1 MTILLRSAAILLTLS
16 AGTLLAAAPVAALTL
31 ENALQATLAN
41 NPALAGKQAEYAAAQ
56 GSLSSAKSQRL
67 PSLSVAMNNVDNQ
80 DHNTQGTVVLRQ
92 PLWAFG
98 KISQSIDQAEA
109 NSAVERLGVEQVRR
123 ELLTRTAVS
132 FAKIEGIVARQRVAR
147 QNVAEHERLYEQIQ
161 RRQEGQLA
169 SDADVRLAYSRLL
182 QAKATLQRLHG
193 EYRIALSDLERLTLL
208 PVTELAPVSAEYL
221 LLPQEQDLWQLA
233 LANSI
238 DLAQKQAALEAADV
252 AIRQAKSASLPTLYL
267 QAEHDFYESKNDFA
281 DLNEDRAGL
290 VLEASLDG
298 AGFTSLGQVRSAVA
312 RRSAAE
318 QDIDV
323 TRNEL
328 RYRVEQLKSNLRLQN
343 QLVEALSATVTA
355 LEGTAESFLRQ
366 YETGRKSWLD
376 LLNTQ
381 RELQQQQ
388 LELEQSVNE
397 RLTIALQ
404 INALIGG
411 LDAIVA
417 EREQ

>member
-109 NSAVERLGVEQVRR
+109 NSAVERLGVDQVRR

-132 FAKIEGIVARQRVAR
+132 FARIEGIVARQRVAR

-267 QAEHDFYESKNDFA
+267 QAEHDFYESKNNFA

>member
-397 RLTIALQ
+397 RLAIALQ

>member
-1 MTILLRSAAILLTLS
+1 MTILIRSAAFLLTLS
-16 AGTLLAAAPVAALTL
+16 ACHLLAAAPVAALTL
-31 ENALQATLAN
+31 EQALQATLAN
-41 NPALAGKQAEYAAAQ
+41 NPALAGKQAEYEAAQ

-109 NSAVERLGVEQVRR
+109 NSAVERLGVDQVRR

-132 FAKIEGIVARQRVAR
+132 FAKIEGIVARQRIAR

-267 QAEHDFYESKNDFA
+267 QAEHDFYESKNNFA

-298 AGFTSLGQVRSAVA
+298 AGFTRLGQVRSAVA

-397 RLTIALQ
+397 RLAIALQ

-417 EREQ
+417 ERQQ

>member
-132 FAKIEGIVARQRVAR
+132 FARIEGIVARQRVAR

-397 RLTIALQ
+397 RLAIALQ